1 MWRDVNTSRFVAEFA
16 RATTSSEHPMSPG
29 SGPVA
34 KTFRRVS
41 TETPGGFRADGRG
54 APIAC
59 GAVVPVRSSTCR
71 RARSPR
77 SGAHYRAG
85 ARVFHQ
91 KFGYG
96 EVISVDGDKLD
107 IDFDKAGTK
116 KVMAGFVVPAEQA
129 R

>member
-1 MWRDVNTSRFVAEFA
+1 MWQSAIPSRFVAELPPEHIERASDVVGLDPGESSVPSRFA
-16 RATTSSEHPMSPG
+16 EA
-29 SGPVA
+29 
-34 KTFRRVS
+34 
-41 TETPGGFRADGRG
+41 PGGFAPLAGRSQRLWSG
-54 APIAC
+54 RP
-59 GAVVPVRSSTCR
+59 GAVIDVPMPAAR
-71 RARSPR
+71 RALRYS
-77 SGAHYRAG
+77 AG

-96 EVISVDGDKLD
+96 EVIAADGDKLD

>member
-1 MWRDVNTSRFVAEFA
+1 MAGRSR
-16 RATTSSEHPMSPG
+16 RPW
-29 SGPVA
+29 SGRP
-34 KTFRRVS
+34 
-41 TETPGGFRADGRG
+41 
-54 APIAC
+54 
-59 GAVVPVRSSTCR
+59 GAVIDVPVRP
-71 RARSPR
+71 AAR
-77 SGAHYRAG
+77 SGARYSAG

-96 EVISVDGDKLD
+96 EVIAADGDKLD

>member
-1 MWRDVNTSRFVAEFA
+1 MWRDVIPSRFVELPRDHIE
-16 RATTSSEHPMSPG
+16 RASD
-29 SGPVA
+29 VA
-34 KTFRRVS
+34 GFGAGGEKPSVAFRRDARRLRAMA
-41 TETPGGFRADGRG
+41 GGS
-54 APIAC
+54 IAC

-71 RARSPR
+71 RARSP
-77 SGAHYRAG
+77 AAAPTIRAG

-107 IDFDKAGTK
+107 IDFDKAAPK